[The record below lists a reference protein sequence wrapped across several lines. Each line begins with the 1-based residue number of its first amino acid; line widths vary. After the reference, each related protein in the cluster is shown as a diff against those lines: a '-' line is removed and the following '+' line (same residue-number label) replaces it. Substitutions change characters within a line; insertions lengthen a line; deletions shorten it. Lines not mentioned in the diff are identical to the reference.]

1 MLRNAR
7 WNWQNPLVQASSNL
21 LAKCKIVHHNEV
33 SANAVNT
40 LLPSAPVHQSTTALK
55 LTDLLSMNQN
65 IVPGCI
71 LYLMLWYYHTYHI
84 IYNPYVYIYYVI
96 HKSSNMEIAKH
107 VLVSLVRW
115 HAQKSVPNFK
125 AFHSFYIFFLSDWK
139 RTEAKPPGSTATGE
153 RKHRRGRA
161 GGQPRNGVHSHTVT
175 PCNTFL
181 ASEISI
187 QILG

>member
-33 SANAVNT
+33 SATAVNT

-55 LTDLLSMNQN
+55 PTDLLNMNQN

-71 LYLMLWYYHTYHI
+71 LYLMLWYYHIFHI
-84 IYNPYVYIYYVI
+84 IYNTCIYYVI
-96 HKSSNMEIAKH
+96 YKLNNMDIANY

-115 HAQKSVPNFK
+115 HAQKQVSQISRHF
-125 AFHSFYIFFLSDWK
+125 IFSTSLFCADWK
-139 RTEAKPPGSTATGE
+139 WTEAKPPGSTATGE
-153 RKHRRGRA
+153 RKHCRGRA

-175 PCNTFL
+175 PCNTF
-181 ASEISI
+181 
-187 QILG
+187 